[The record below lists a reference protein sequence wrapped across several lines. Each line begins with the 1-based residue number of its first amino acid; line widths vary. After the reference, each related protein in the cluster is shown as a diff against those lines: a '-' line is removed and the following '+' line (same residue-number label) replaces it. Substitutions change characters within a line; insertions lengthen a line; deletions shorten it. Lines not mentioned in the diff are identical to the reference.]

1 MARYRN
7 NLPQIER
14 SQPEVPRLQPD
25 PEVENIAMQIVMEHE
40 RSRGCQVYNIR
51 KKNLGY
57 HITSLYLNS
66 GELRLIEVKDT
77 GSTTGTVL
85 LTPNERRVAEHRR
98 DCCWI

>member
-40 RSRGCQVYNIR
+40 RSRGCQS
-51 KKNLGY
+51 
-57 HITSLYLNS
+57 ITF
-66 GELRLIEVKDT
+66 VKRT
-77 GSTTGTVL
+77 SAIT
-85 LTPNERRVAEHRR
+85 
-98 DCCWI
+98 

>member
-7 NLPQIER
+7 NRPQIER

-85 LTPNERRVAEHRR
+85 LEMPRN
-98 DCCWI
+98 